1 MLQYCYF
8 NLSIA
13 KCRIIISLQPSICQT
28 LNSPLFSNVLL
39 VCHYAKIQFLCQKFA
54 SIHVTVSCCKI
65 IVENYARHNKL
76 RQFNFFLF
84 KNLFYFVRSSKHLEW
99 PNSIVAFIEENV
111 NILLNF
117 MPPDSRHLKR
127 TTKAF
132 VKKSLTVL
140 KETVKEKWKGV

>member
-1 MLQYCYF
+1 MQ
-8 NLSIA
+8 
-13 KCRIIISLQPSICQT
+13 
-28 LNSPLFSNVLL
+28 
-39 VCHYAKIQFLCQKFA
+39 KIQFLCQIFA

-65 IVENYARHNKL
+65 IAENYARHNKL

-84 KNLFYFVRSSKHLEW
+84 KNLFDFVRSSKHLEW

-140 KETVKEKWKGV
+140 KETVKEKWKGIWVIPENLRRWTIHIRHQSDVPVLRNWYKTVSKLYQN

>member
-1 MLQYCYF
+1 MPD
-8 NLSIA
+8 
-13 KCRIIISLQPSICQT
+13 II
-28 LNSPLFSNVLL
+28 
-39 VCHYAKIQFLCQKFA
+39 
-54 SIHVTVSCCKI
+54 
-65 IVENYARHNKL
+65 NYANL
-76 RQFNFFLF
+76 IFFLF
-84 KNLFYFVRSSKHLEW
+84 KNLFDFVRSSKHLEW